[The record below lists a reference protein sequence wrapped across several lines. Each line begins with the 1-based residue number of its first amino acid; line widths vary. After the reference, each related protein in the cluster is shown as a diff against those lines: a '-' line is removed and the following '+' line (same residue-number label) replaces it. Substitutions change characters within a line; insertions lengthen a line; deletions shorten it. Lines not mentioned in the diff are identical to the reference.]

1 MMTNWWTYASN
12 ISNILD
18 ILKSHAWWISYHQPP
33 PPALLGEESCCGS
46 EERQPHLRK
55 TPPKWGQNPFLKS
68 YDMIKPGDVTPLAMV
83 TFKYIYICIHILIYY
98 IYIHLLPTK
107 VQEKK
112 KDDFQFSVGSPASA
126 WWREKPPCWPWF
138 MPKREK
144 RPELW
149 SGYLSIY
156 GYLHTSSGYKYEIWI
171 DMEWI
176 DMEWI

>member
-46 EERQPHLRK
+46 EDRQPHLRK

-83 TFKYIYICIHILIYY
+83 TFKYICIHILIYY
-98 IYIHLLPTK
+98 IYIYTSTSNEGPGKKEGRFPVFCWKSGLCLVTGETSMLTLVHAK
-107 VQEKK
+107 KGEKT
-112 KDDFQFSVGSPASA
+112 
-126 WWREKPPCWPWF
+126 R
-138 MPKREK
+138 
-144 RPELW
+144 
-149 SGYLSIY
+149 I
-156 GYLHTSSGYKYEIWI
+156 
-171 DMEWI
+171 MEWI
-176 DMEWI
+176 SIHIWIPPYLQWI